1 MPRYFF
7 DQKNGRRI
15 VDAVGVSCNDDISA
29 LANAKFIA
37 TKLSIEKPYEHQ
49 RYIAV
54 LNESGDEIHR
64 VIVQSTSSD
73 LPVE

>member
-15 VDAVGVSCNDDISA
+15 VDAVGASCSDDIAA
-29 LANAKFIA
+29 LTNAKFIA
-37 TKLSIEKPYEHQ
+37 NMLSIEKPDDHE

-54 LNESGDEIHR
+54 LNESGDEIYR
-64 VIVQSTSSD
+64 VVVQSTSSD
-73 LPVE
+73 QSVE